1 MVGWE
6 TELDADEHL
15 SVWTMLVAG
24 LGWAGLGWAGWA
36 EPGTG
41 NCCYHSNCLL
51 QLGTM
56 DTGIVLCL
64 ILQLVNTGSAVSH
77 RTTLS

>member
-24 LGWAGLGWAGWA
+24 LAELGWLGWAGWA
-36 EPGTG
+36 GLSPAQEIVVIIPIV
-41 NCCYHSNCLL
+41 CCS
-51 QLGTM
+51 
-56 DTGIVLCL
+56 
-64 ILQLVNTGSAVSH
+64 SAPW
-77 RTTLS
+77 TPE